1 VIIPQIKGNL
11 MRIPLA
17 VALTLASVLS
27 ASAQDQPAIPRT
39 AVKPDPTHASF
50 ILPKDLKWKRESLGQ
65 LQAPLY
71 GDPDKPGPYGILIK
85 WPKGEMSHPHFHTT
99 DRFAYVVS
107 GTWWISTSSHWDPAT
122 TYPLPQ
128 GSFATDL
135 AGKVHWDGSKD
146 EDLILLV
153 TGMGPMKTVTV
164 AETPAKK

>member
-1 VIIPQIKGNL
+1 MHTHHLLLVPALAAVLLGPAQAQVKPAPVIPS
-11 MRIPLA
+11 
-17 VALTLASVLS
+17 TE
-27 ASAQDQPAIPRT
+27 
-39 AVKPDPTHASF
+39 VKPDPTHATF
-50 ILPKDLKWKRESLGQ
+50 ILPKDLQWKRESLGQ

-71 GDPDKPGPYGILIK
+71 GDPAKPGPYGILIK
-85 WPKGEMSHPHFHTT
+85 WPRGQMSHPHFHTT

-107 GTWWISTSSHWDPAT
+107 GTWWVSSSDHYDPAT
-122 TYPLPQ
+122 TWPLPQ

-164 AETPAKK
+164 PDPGAKGK

>member
-1 VIIPQIKGNL
+1 
-11 MRIPLA
+11 MRILFAFVLTAACALPA
-17 VALTLASVLS
+17 VAQT
-27 ASAQDQPAIPRT
+27 QPAIPAT
-39 AVKPDPTHASF
+39 AVKPDPSHATF
-50 ILPKDLKWKRESLGQ
+50 LLPKDLKWKRESLGQ

-85 WPKGEMSHPHFHTT
+85 WPKGQMSHPHFHTT

-107 GTWWISTSSHWDPAT
+107 GTWWVSTSSHYDPAA

-135 AGKVHWDGSKD
+135 AGKVHWDGAKT

-153 TGMGPMKTVTV
+153 TGMGPMQTVPV
-164 AETPAKK
+164 PETPPKP

>member
-1 VIIPQIKGNL
+1 
-11 MRIPLA
+11 MRFASAAPLA
-17 VALTLASVLS
+17 ALLFAAVAPAT
-27 ASAQDQPAIPRT
+27 AQTMPAIPKT
-39 AVKPDPTHASF
+39 AVKPDPTHATF
-50 ILPKDLKWKRESLGQ
+50 ILPKDLKWKKESLGQ

-85 WPKGEMSHPHFHTT
+85 WPKGQMSHPHFHST
-99 DRFAYVVS
+99 DRFAYVVQ
-107 GTWWISTSSHWDPAT
+107 GTWWISTSEHCYPKT
-122 TYPLPQ
+122 TWPLPQ

-164 AETPAKK
+164 PEKK